1 MTLIVDTVNVQM
13 YELEK
18 FAINLGFEFQPETFN
33 FLRYAGVKNKVLR
46 ANMVV
51 SANTMVKMYNDGY
64 DETKEHRWV
73 DVHKLSIFDLDGTGN
88 GIAFYKEDVE
98 KAYKDQKIARVKL
111 QFNAKRKELTVLNQL
126 IEFYEETEQEDFLRV
141 VKEYEEKI
149 LRESEGEVQDES
161 VEEIVPQVDGVLE
174 DWIAYPFGGSRI
186 NGKIY
191 GDSKGR
197 FNDGEVVTTST
208 VVEGDIKEGSIVK
221 TRNSSY
227 RLGKPALIQEQK

>member
-1 MTLIVDTVNVQM
+1 MTLIVDTANVQM
-13 YELEK
+13 HELEK
-18 FAINLGFEFQPETFN
+18 FAVNLGFEFNPENLN
-33 FLRYAGVKNKVLR
+33 FIRFAGLKNKVLR
-46 ANMVV
+46 ANTIV

-64 DETKEHRWV
+64 DESKEHRWV

-111 QFNAKRKELTVLNQL
+111 QFNPKRKEMTVLNQML
-126 IEFYEETEQEDFLRV
+126 EFYEPTEEQDFLRV
-141 VKEYEEKI
+141 VKEYEEMIK
-149 LRESEGEVQDES
+149 RETEGELQDES
-161 VEEIVPQVDGVLE
+161 VEEVVPQVDGVLE
-174 DWIAYPFGGSRI
+174 NWIAYPFGGSRI

-197 FNDGEVVTTST
+197 FNDGDVVTTSS

-227 RLGKPALIQEQK
+227 RLGKPALAEE